1 MVSSNKIALL
11 AFALSTLT
19 VVSCKKETST
29 AGGAG
34 DRIVAQKPPIGY
46 TFPSYFTVSSQTEEF
61 KAYVGNTEVTN
72 QTTPGEFLGADAIDL
87 KTMLPKIT
95 ITLLNSSNIEVTNS
109 DQPNQPERANYFFC
123 RDTLWVVIPSSSSD
137 TFPFMK
143 GNYNE
148 LNLNQYSYLVKGTN
162 GSRVA
167 GTNDGSMTMNG
178 LYELAA
184 KWSITDIDSIGYYN
198 LKAVFK

>member
-1 MVSSNKIALL
+1 MVNSTKITLI
-11 AFALSTLT
+11 AFALTALT
-19 VVSCKKETST
+19 VTSCKKESST
-29 AGGAG
+29 AAGAG
-34 DRIVAQKPPIGY
+34 NSIVKQKPPVGY

-61 KAYVGNTEVTN
+61 RAMVGNVDVTA
-72 QTTPGEFLGADAIDL
+72 QTTPELFLGADAVDL

-95 ITLLNSSNIEVTNS
+95 ITLLNSDNLEVTNS
-109 DQPNQPERANYFFC
+109 DQPNQPERANYYFY

-148 LNLNQYSYLVKGTN
+148 LNLNQYSYLVKGIN
-162 GSRVA
+162 GSRVS
-167 GTNDGSMTMNG
+167 GTNDGAMTMDG

-184 KWSITDIDSIGYYN
+184 KWNISDIDSIGYYN